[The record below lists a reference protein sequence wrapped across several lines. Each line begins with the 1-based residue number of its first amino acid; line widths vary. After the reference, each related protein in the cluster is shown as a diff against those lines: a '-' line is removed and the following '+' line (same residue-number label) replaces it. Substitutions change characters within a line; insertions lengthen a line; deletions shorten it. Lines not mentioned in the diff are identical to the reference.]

1 MAPFLDIWNVVEG
14 LLEAMGVSQEKIDIF
29 YVIICSFHFI
39 RHDSISY
46 YFIKYLRLNFIKW
59 LRLNL
64 YVILLHRIL

>member
-39 RHDSISY
+39 RHDSDGNVD
-46 YFIKYLRLNFIKW
+46 FD
-59 LRLNL
+59 
-64 YVILLHRIL
+64 VIVGIPFLIRQ